1 MWQPAA
7 DIAAGPAVP
16 PARPPGPAGGPPIV
30 VLSYAFAG
38 DADLLTEALS
48 VSRSLAGHRGTGL
61 IPLCHAALA
70 TWQQADDR
78 SGPPSALAIKS
89 VRALAGAMMVAIQA
103 RTGAVRW
110 CETALAQP
118 AAADS
123 FLQVFPSTAFVC
135 VHRDLPG
142 VLADGLASHP
152 WGLGSSPF
160 WPHSARYP
168 GNSVAA
174 IAAWWAAAA
183 RSLLDFGAPPPL
195 VLHPRAPRAH
205 RHRPGRDR
213 RPHHLAPAPRRRR
226 HRSSPRP
233 SRDGSRARRQHA
245 AAAGH
250 RAEGSQPRPA
260 APGQLIPPELRPAIS
275 RIQAELGYDQLNPPP
290 DPHDTPGG

>member
-1 MWQPAA
+1 MSQPAA

-16 PARPPGPAGGPPIV
+16 PAKPPRPAGGPPIV

-38 DADLLTEALS
+38 ADLLTEALS
-48 VSRSLAGHRGTGL
+48 VSRSLACTSGTGL

-103 RTGAVRW
+103 RTGAARW

-142 VLADGLASHP
+142 VLADGLAAHP

-183 RSLLDFGAPPPL
+183 RSLLDFEARHPTSCTRAHHQHIATDPGAAAARIISR
-195 VLHPRAPRAH
+195 LHLDAGEIAAVRAPAE
-205 RHRPGRDR
+205 
-213 RPHHLAPAPRRRR
+213 AAA
-226 HRSSPRP
+226 
-233 SRDGSRARRQHA
+233 GSAA
-245 AAAGH
+245 SMPAAAGH
-250 RAEGSQPRPA
+250 RAQASQPRPA